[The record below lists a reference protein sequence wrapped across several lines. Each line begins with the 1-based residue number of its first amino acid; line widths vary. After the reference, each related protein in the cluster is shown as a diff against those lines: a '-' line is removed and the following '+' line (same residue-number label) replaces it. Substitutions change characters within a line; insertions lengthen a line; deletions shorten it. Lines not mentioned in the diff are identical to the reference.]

1 MYAFCMQKL
10 CHMYTA
16 NVAIQ
21 NINKIYLSFR
31 LTLLYNVVYEIYER
45 AMTAKF
51 RMQNLYKSLCFCQ
64 ASRT

>member
-1 MYAFCMQKL
+1 
-10 CHMYTA
+10 MYTA

-21 NINKIYLSFR
+21 NVNKIYLTFR

-51 RMQNLYKSLCFCQ
+51 RVQNLYKSLCFCQ
-64 ASRT
+64 ASRS

>member
-10 CHMYTA
+10 CHMCTA

-21 NINKIYLSFR
+21 NVNKIYPTFR
-31 LTLLYNVVYEIYER
+31 LTLLYNVVYKIYER
-45 AMTAKF
+45 AMAAKF
-51 RMQNLYKSLCFCQ
+51 CIQNLYKSLCFCQ

>member
-10 CHMYTA
+10 CHMCTA

-21 NINKIYLSFR
+21 NVNKIYPTFR
-31 LTLLYNVVYEIYER
+31 LTLLHNVVYKIYER

-51 RMQNLYKSLCFCQ
+51 CIQNLYKSLCFCQ